1 MNVAPTIV
9 REWLANRHTNIRHEI
24 SGLALQVQQSLQR
37 DLNAGDLNVFSGR
50 RGDLLKLRRDITAPH
65 FERSDHQPAAA
76 IRRSLKPGQ
85 RHD

>member
-1 MNVAPTIV
+1 MNVPPTSV
-9 REWLANRHTNIRHEI
+9 RVWLANGHTDMRHGIN
-24 SGLALQVQQSLQR
+24 GLALQVQQSLQR
-37 DLNAGDLNVFSGR
+37 DLNAGTLNVFRGR